1 MLLVKTYLGKSR
13 IHGLGVFAGQSIR
26 KDAKIWRFVYGF
38 DRFYTR
44 KRLAKLPNA
53 ARDYIKLHGY
63 QWKNE
68 ILLSMDYDTF
78 MNHSEN
84 PNTYFRNG
92 YVLARSNIRK
102 GEEITNDYRAFEA
115 SFCAAFLKKPKRPA
129 RQARAPITGLLLSAA
144 FLACEFNAGSV
155 PARAETRLGAPHFPH
170 LASIRVAPCL
180 IATFFRSIA
189 SLIRRSVS
197 ARISCFD
204 MSPLSGPNSFVRF
217 QFLALFSS
225 FSRRRDR

>member
-38 DRFYTR
+38 DRYYTR
-44 KRLAKLPNA
+44 KRLAKLPKA

-78 MNHSEN
+78 MNHSEK

-92 YVLARSNIRK
+92 FVLARGNIRK

-129 RQARAPITGLLLSAA
+129 RK
-144 FLACEFNAGSV
+144 
-155 PARAETRLGAPHFPH
+155 
-170 LASIRVAPCL
+170 
-180 IATFFRSIA
+180 
-189 SLIRRSVS
+189 RR
-197 ARISCFD
+197 
-204 MSPLSGPNSFVRF
+204 
-217 QFLALFSS
+217 
-225 FSRRRDR
+225 